1 MRIRESNRMR
11 KFLIFLITSLLF
23 LVLIGC
29 NGQTS
34 KPDADQNNQNNQNN
48 QETENKSDNSVI
60 KYFSTLHVKAGETVT
75 LDGNYTL
82 KDRIVINAGSSSR
95 SLSDST
101 TKYFRTEKNN
111 IIICPDENNKI
122 TFNPSELGITED
134 CDILIGS
141 FINKNDLTLTVQ
153 ERAELSL
160 NNFYDEYY
168 SIDFSQEPWSSLDRS
183 NVYIRQKSITGYKS
197 YTALCKQGTYQ
208 DSKKSIDFSGN
219 DSIGL
224 YQFYNGVTKLGID
237 QDCSLFIQNPIV
249 LNKIGEEKPITSEFS
264 VVEVYPEAGK
274 ELCVVVSGVNDEAME
289 ALFRSKTAAKTNPIL
304 VSGGYNT
311 SKGAV
316 PYYFSDKNE
325 VVYYVGKLTEPRAFD
340 IDFSDCFN
348 YLNADEIKV
357 SLKAK
362 SDYPEVCSY
371 DEYTDVSKIPAEGL
385 TINKPDSSSKYVTLV
400 FKGNGITLGTI
411 KNTSIRNTMYYYEDR
426 GYGSSRFS
434 DGDFEINSKGDFILY
449 VITENN
455 IKGENAGILFP
466 REKLVIERGHNYVYT
481 SQDNGGMYKCNLHAD
496 CLSYKTSDLFKDT
509 IRQGK
514 YNTSDSFGEYG
525 ELFITNGHF
534 TGSNLKGSF
543 SNSTGNQ
550 TTDGSFGIT
559 TTYSDLVFKFEI
571 QEFNYQSDSVR
582 SLKGRVIIQQ
592 GGEVKLEK
600 NDVVFSYY

>member
-1 MRIRESNRMR
+1 MR
-11 KFLIFLITSLLF
+11 KFFIFLITSLLF

-29 NGQTS
+29 NGQIG
-34 KPDADQNNQNNQNN
+34 KPDADQNNQNN
-48 QETENKSDNSVI
+48 QETENKSDYSVI

-95 SLSDST
+95 SLSGSN
-101 TKYFRTEKNN
+101 TKYFRTENNN

-122 TFNPSELGITED
+122 TFKPSDLGITGD

-153 ERAELSL
+153 ERVELSL

-168 SIDFSQEPWSSLDRS
+168 SIDFSQEPWNSLDRS

-208 DSKKSIDFSGN
+208 NSKKSIDFSGN

-224 YQFYNGVTKLGID
+224 YQFYNGVTKLGIN

-249 LNKIGEEKPITSEFS
+249 LKQIGEEKQITSEFS
-264 VVEVYPEAGK
+264 VVEVYPEAGE
-274 ELCVVVSGVNDEAME
+274 ELCVVVSGVNDEAMK

-304 VSGGYNT
+304 ISSGNNT

-316 PYYFSDKNE
+316 PYYFSDKKE
-325 VVYYVGKLTEPRAFD
+325 VVYYVGRLTDPIAFD
-340 IDFSDCFN
+340 IDLSDCFN
-348 YLNADEIKV
+348 YLDTDEIKV

-362 SDYPEVCSY
+362 SYYPEVYSY
-371 DEYTDVSKIPAEGL
+371 DDYTDISKIPVEGL
-385 TINKPDSSSKYVTLV
+385 AINKPDSNSKYVTLV
-400 FKGNGITLGTI
+400 FKGSGNTLGTI
-411 KNTSIRNTMYYYEDR
+411 KNTSISNTMYWYYDR

-434 DGDFEINSKGDFILY
+434 DGDFEIDSQGDFILY
-449 VITENN
+449 VITESKNLE
-455 IKGENAGILFP
+455 GDAGIIMP
-466 REKLVIERGHNYVYT
+466 RKKVVIETGHNYVYT
-481 SQDNGGMYKCNLHAD
+481 SQDNGEMYKCNLHD
-496 CLSYKTSDLFKDT
+496 NCLSYKSSDLFKD
-509 IRQGK
+509 IIKEGK
-514 YNTSDSFGEYG
+514 YNTTASFGEYG
-525 ELFITNGHF
+525 DLFITHGRF
-534 TGSNLKGSF
+534 TGSMLEGGN
-543 SNSTGNQ
+543 SNSLGNQ
-550 TTDGSFGIT
+550 TTDRSFGIT
-559 TTYSDLVFKFEI
+559 STYSDLVIKFEI